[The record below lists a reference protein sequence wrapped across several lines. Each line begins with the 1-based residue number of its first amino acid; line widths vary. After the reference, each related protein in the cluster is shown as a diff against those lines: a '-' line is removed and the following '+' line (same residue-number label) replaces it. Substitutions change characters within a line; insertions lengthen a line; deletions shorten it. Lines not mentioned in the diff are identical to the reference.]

1 MKIVI
6 DTDIG
11 NGICGANTDDGLA
24 LALAI
29 ASKKIDLKAITT
41 LSGNVINHK
50 AYAVARNLI
59 SKLGLKIPVFLG
71 SSKALL
77 EDETPWRKRLDESV
91 YNFKLEH
98 LWQDFKPIKL
108 YKNAKLNA
116 VYKLCELARVYKDEL
131 IVCAIGPLTNIA
143 QACILD
149 NEFAKNVKEIL
160 IMGGVFDM
168 SKYPK
173 DTNFGFDPEAARIVL
188 RSGAKIT
195 LAPYNITMQTSLTHK
210 DLEEIK
216 AINNKLCD
224 FLYTS
229 IKPWISYAELT
240 RNSIG
245 TWIHDALI
253 IAYLLDSSI
262 CKSDEYYV
270 DIETCGEARGKSLRY
285 DKNLNMNIGIDL
297 SKLSLVKV
305 LKDIDNEKLL
315 KLIKATLNEFSN

>member
-11 NGICGANTDDGLA
+11 NGVCGANTDDGLA
-24 LALAI
+24 LALAL

-41 LSGNVINHK
+41 LSGNVSNHL

-59 SKLGLKIPVFLG
+59 SELGVKVPVFLG

-77 EDETPWRKRLDESV
+77 EDEKPWRKRLDESV

-98 LWQDFKPIKL
+98 LWQDFKPIKT
-108 YKNAKLNA
+108 YKNAKHNA
-116 VYKLCELARVYKDEL
+116 VYKLCELARVYKNEL

-143 QACILD
+143 QACVLD
-149 NEFAKNVKEIL
+149 SNFAKNVKEIV

-195 LAPYNITMQTSLTHK
+195 LAPYNITMQTSLQHS
-210 DLEEIK
+210 DLEEIR

-224 FLYTS
+224 FLYKS

-240 RNSIG
+240 RGSIG
-245 TWIHDALI
+245 TWIHDALV

-270 DIETCGEARGKSLRY
+270 DVETCGEARGKSTRY
-285 DKNLNMNIGIDL
+285 DKVLNMNIGIDT

-305 LKDIDNEKLL
+305 LRDIDNEKLL
-315 KLIKATLNEFSN
+315 RLIKATLDEFSN